1 MASNYIRLAFRGL
14 VNHDIPGMFF
24 RLVSCQQQV
33 FLFNILL
40 HRHHPVVHYG
50 TVCDIPGIQKILSE
64 KQKSATDPCRLT
76 RCRDYPETLIG
87 KGYFPPA

>member
-1 MASNYIRLAFRGL
+1 MVINYIRLAVRGL

-33 FLFNILL
+33 FLFSILL

-50 TVCDIPGIQKILSE
+50 ADCGVPDIQKE
-64 KQKSATDPCRLT
+64 PAKKQK
-76 RCRDYPETLIG
+76 PELIPTG
-87 KGYFPPA
+87 AVYKSTCS